1 MLAFSTNL
9 VRMGISDGAPRNNQ
23 LRVVHQRTRD
33 GHALLR
39 ATAELS
45 RQRTQA
51 RARISPSHPPTAS
64 QIETRSTSP
73 SKLWQRYIKQLVA
86 GCFKRRRAVARVQEA
101 VGQSLENLEYLR
113 LFAKGYAVRRC

>member
-33 GHALLR
+33 GHALLL

-51 RARISPSHPPTAS
+51 RARI
-64 QIETRSTSP
+64 
-73 SKLWQRYIKQLVA
+73 
-86 GCFKRRRAVARVQEA
+86 
-101 VGQSLENLEYLR
+101 
-113 LFAKGYAVRRC
+113 